1 MDSLD
6 IVQIRLVPD
15 KKLYS
20 DTPITKAEDACSVLT
35 EEMKQLDR
43 ETVAVLALNA
53 QNQILSASF
62 CSLGALNESI
72 ISPREIFKSCILQNA
87 SAFILFHNH
96 PSGPAQIAEKYF
108 LSNGKTYQ
116 SRVAPSEQDVL
127 ATKRMMACGEL
138 MGIRMLDHV
147 IVAGYTGEYFSFM
160 ESGMLT
166 QNELDEYLKVCNVS
180 MSKEASQQ
188 EKKQIKQSRK
198 RKKIWRLEIRE
209 RGMEGNIFC
218 L

>member
-6 IVQIRLVPD
+6 LVQIRLVPD

-20 DTPITKAEDACSVLT
+20 DTPITKAEDACSILA

-96 PSGPAQIAEKYF
+96 PSGPAKSAEKYF
-108 LSNGKTYQ
+108 LSNGKAYE
-116 SRVAPSEQDVL
+116 SRVAPSEQDVM

-180 MSKEASQQ
+180 MSKAESGQ
-188 EKKQIKQSRK
+188 ELKHTKHTRK
-198 RKKIWRLEIRE
+198 R
-209 RGMEGNIFC
+209 
-218 L
+218 